1 MDMKVKKQVPAGSTS
16 VAQWMELLPVFVESG
31 FTPDHIRFLTNYPHE
46 SVAVRKRLDER
57 LSEFEKQRHCTP
69 EIGQLNRFLLTPW
82 VSIPVRTTTQRQL
95 LEDIRMKGIVIST
108 HAEQLLFAAPFS
120 LFPEEDVS
128 FALLTPRELAPQLRR
143 ATSARLLNAEYLDA
157 WSAETLSGQRV
168 TLCDPYHT
176 LHLLAHLS
184 LDRFMREK
192 VVKIGMQPLRSEWH
206 DEIFQIQKI
215 ESGLT
220 LQSTFAGTSNRL
232 SPDARILFR
241 LHHDAS

>member
-1 MDMKVKKQVPAGSTS
+1 MNTEEKKA
-16 VAQWMELLPVFVESG
+16 LVE
-31 FTPDHIRFLTNYPHE
+31 
-46 SVAVRKRLDER
+46 
-57 LSEFEKQRHCTP
+57 
-69 EIGQLNRFLLTPW
+69 
-82 VSIPVRTTTQRQL
+82 
-95 LEDIRMKGIVIST
+95 RMKAQHV
-108 HAEQLLFAAPFS
+108 QLA
-120 LFPEEDVS
+120 
-128 FALLTPRELAPQLRR
+128 
-143 ATSARLLNAEYLDA
+143 
-157 WSAETLSGQRV
+157 
-168 TLCDPYHT
+168 
-176 LHLLAHLS
+176 